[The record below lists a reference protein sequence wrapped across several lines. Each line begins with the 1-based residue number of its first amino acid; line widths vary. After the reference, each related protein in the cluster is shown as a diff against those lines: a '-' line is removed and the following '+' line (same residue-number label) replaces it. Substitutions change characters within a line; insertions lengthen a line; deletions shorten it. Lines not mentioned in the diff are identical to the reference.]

1 MSIANYSD
9 LQTAIGNWLHRG
21 DLTSV
26 IPDFISLAESKLNR
40 RLRLRAMENTATGT
54 VAQSVSLPTG
64 YVGMRSLTVN
74 SGSTSYPL
82 TYIPP
87 SEIQGNNDAPL
98 SYSISGDSLYF
109 EPYSSSY
116 SYTLNYYK
124 SFDALSGGVNW
135 LITNAPDV
143 YLYASLVEAA
153 PYIKDNERVSLY
165 AQLLETAIS
174 NLEKSDRKDRYG
186 SDLVVKA
193 C

>member
-82 TYIPP
+82 TYITP

>member
-26 IPDFISLAESKLNR
+26 IPDFVSLAESKLNR

-54 VAQSVSLPTG
+54 VAQSISLPTG

-153 PYIKDNERVSLY
+153 PYIKDSERVSLY

>member
-9 LQTAIGNWLHRG
+9 LQTAVGNWLHRG

-26 IPDFISLAESKLNR
+26 IPDFISLAEAKLNR
-40 RLRLRAMENTATGT
+40 RLRLRAMENTTTGT
-54 VAQSVSLPTG
+54 VAQSISLPTG
-64 YVGMRSLTVN
+64 YVGMRSLTVS

-82 TYIPP
+82 TYTPP
-87 SEIQGNNDAPL
+87 SELKGNNDAPL
-98 SYSISGDSLYF
+98 RYSIRGDSIYF

-116 SYTLNYYK
+116 SYSLTYYK
-124 SFDALSGGVNW
+124 AFDALSGGVNW

-143 YLYASLVEAA
+143 YLYASLLEAS
-153 PYIKDNERVSLY
+153 PYIVDEKKIAIY
-165 AQLLETAIS
+165 ANQLEIAIS
-174 NLEKSDRKDRYG
+174 NLESSDKKDRYG

>member
-1 MSIANYSD
+1 MSIANYSE

-98 SYSISGDSLYF
+98 SYWISGDSLYF

>member
-26 IPDFISLAESKLNR
+26 IPDFISLAEAKLNR

-82 TYIPP
+82 TCIPP
-87 SEIQGNNDAPL
+87 SEVQGNNDAPL

-153 PYIKDNERVSLY
+153 QYIKDNERFNFY

>member
-26 IPDFISLAESKLNR
+26 IPDFISLAEAKLNR

-74 SGSTSYPL
+74 SGSISYPL

-87 SEIQGNNDAPL
+87 SEVQGNNDAPL

>member
-9 LQTAIGNWLHRG
+9 LQTAVGNWLHRS

-26 IPDFISLAESKLNR
+26 IPDLISLAEAKLNR
-40 RLRLRAMENTATGT
+40 RLRLAAMENTATGT

-64 YVGMRSLTVN
+64 YVGMRSLSIT
-74 SGSTSYPL
+74 SGSSTKSL
-82 TYIPP
+82 TYLSP
-87 SEIQGNNDAPL
+87 SEIKNNNATPIG
-98 SYSISGDSLYF
+98 YSIIGDSIYF

-124 SFDALSGGVNW
+124 KFDPLSSGVNW

-143 YLYASLVEAA
+143 YLYATLLEAA
-153 PYIKDNERVSLY
+153 PYIKDQNSIATY
-165 AQLLETAIS
+165 AQLLETAIT
-174 NLEKSDRKDRYG
+174 NLEKSDKNDRYG
-186 SDLVVKA
+186 SDLVVKV